1 MLDKYKVV
9 IFDWDGTVMDSIA
22 HIVHCVQQA
31 AIDNALPVPDEASA
45 RNIIGLS
52 LPEAFVTLFGND
64 KETEFE
70 RFRDNYKNQ
79 YIKNDDITLP
89 IFDYVPE
96 LLEELKARDI
106 KLAVATGKGRRGL
119 ENAFQRSGLGKFF
132 TYSRTSDEA
141 ASKPAPDML
150 LQISRFYN
158 VASEECLMVGDSIHD
173 MNMARNANMD
183 RIGVTFG
190 AHRREKL
197 QEAEPN
203 AIIDCYSTAIG
214 WLN

>member
-31 AIDNALPVPDEASA
+31 AIDNRLAVPDEASV

-52 LPEAFVTLFGND
+52 LPEAFLTLFGED
-64 KETEFE
+64 KSADFE
-70 RFRDNYKNQ
+70 RFRDNYKDQ
-79 YIKNDDITLP
+79 YVKNDDITPPL
-89 IFDYVPE
+89 FAHVPE
-96 LLEELKARDI
+96 LLTGLLEKGI

-119 ENAFQRSGLGKFF
+119 DNAILRSGLGHFF
-132 TYSRTSDEA
+132 SYSRTSDEA
-141 ASKPAPDML
+141 ASKPSPDML
-150 LQISRFYN
+150 IQISRFYG
-158 VASEECLMVGDSIHD
+158 VSAAECLMVGDSIHD
-173 MNMARNANMD
+173 MKMAKNANMD
-183 RIGVTFG
+183 SIGVTFG
-190 AHRREKL
+190 AHQRERL
-197 QEAEPN
+197 LEAQPT